1 MPPESNIDPLLL
13 QNDEQIELLKEL
25 TSTQEQQLVQ
35 GDEIS
40 TTLSEIATDAEY
52 ALLQRDE
59 IKEALEDVV
68 KAVKNIPKVEIPE
81 AKEPLEEVSV
91 KNFPDVQRVEI
102 TNHPAEKDDT
112 KQVELLEGI
121 LEEVKK
127 KEEYDYDIEITPELK
142 KELKGERGDKGDK
155 GEQGEQGEQGIPG
168 KDAEIVDFEAIKI
181 DYKQVVNRPD
191 VEAIVRK
198 YHQASK
204 TTSFKELDDVD
215 LTQLPV
221 VDGKY
226 VFNSAEETFESV
238 LRNLKSYQADY
249 TYSNGKIT
257 FVLYTI
263 GTESITETVNYSGD
277 TITSIV
283 LSGDTP
289 SGISLTKSF
298 NYTGTNISSFTY
310 S

>member
-1 MPPESNIDPLLL
+1 MPPDSNIDPLLL

-59 IKEALEDVV
+59 IKGALEDVV

-127 KEEYDYDIEITPELK
+127 KEQYTYDIEVDSNLKEQLRGEQGVPGKDGVEITPEEVRDKLAGL
-142 KELKGERGDKGDK
+142 EGEERL
-155 GEQGEQGEQGIPG
+155 
-168 KDAEIVDFEAIKI
+168 DASAIKNL
-181 DYKQVVNRPD
+181 DSYVKETSSHKGWTRGV
-191 VEAIVRK
+191 
-198 YHQASK
+198 K
-204 TTSFKELDDVD
+204 TDTGGATS
-215 LTQLPV
+215 
-221 VDGKY
+221 
-226 VFNSAEETFESV
+226 N
-238 LRNLKSYQADY
+238 
-249 TYSNGKIT
+249 
-257 FVLYTI
+257 
-263 GTESITETVNYSGD
+263 ITETSKTLTFNLDGSLNSCTDSVGSETIVYTVGIPSSVVGTGVYVNKTLTYTDTLD
-277 TITSIV
+277 TIT
-283 LSGDTP
+283 L
-289 SGISLTKSF
+289 
-298 NYTGTNISSFTY
+298 
-310 S
+310 

>member
-102 TNHPAEKDDT
+102 TNHPAEN
-112 KQVELLEGI
+112 VAL
-121 LEEVKK
+121 
-127 KEEYDYDIEITPELK
+127 
-142 KELKGERGDKGDK
+142 
-155 GEQGEQGEQGIPG
+155 
-168 KDAEIVDFEAIKI
+168 
-181 DYKQVVNRPD
+181 
-191 VEAIVRK
+191 
-198 YHQASK
+198 
-204 TTSFKELDDVD
+204 
-215 LTQLPV
+215 
-221 VDGKY
+221 
-226 VFNSAEETFESV
+226 
-238 LRNLKSYQADY
+238 
-249 TYSNGKIT
+249 
-257 FVLYTI
+257 
-263 GTESITETVNYSGD
+263 
-277 TITSIV
+277 
-283 LSGDTP
+283 
-289 SGISLTKSF
+289 
-298 NYTGTNISSFTY
+298 
-310 S
+310 